1 MLPRIPFAKDF
12 ISFSDA
18 GESLFKLHVNYE
30 KAKPYDL
37 TEKIFDKKDYSVKKM
52 KFGKKDNLVDKS
64 TIIFNES
71 LVLTQIPLE
80 TYDYVVNGKPALEW
94 VMENYQIYQDPLT
107 KIINDP
113 NDWGTDNNEPD
124 YILNLVK
131 KVITVG
137 INSKKIING
146 LPKFDEF

>member
-1 MLPRIPFAKDF
+1 
-12 ISFSDA
+12 
-18 GESLFKLHVNYE
+18 
-30 KAKPYDL
+30 
-37 TEKIFDKKDYSVKKM
+37 M
-52 KFGKKDNLVDKS
+52 KFGKKDNLIDKS

-80 TYDYVVNGKPALEW
+80 TYNYVVNGKPALEW
-94 VMENYQIYQDPLT
+94 VIENYQIYQDPLT

-113 NDWGTDNNEPD
+113 NDWGIDSNEPD

-131 KVITVG
+131 KVITVS
-137 INSKKIING
+137 INSKKIINE

>member
-1 MLPRIPFAKDF
+1 
-12 ISFSDA
+12 
-18 GESLFKLHVNYE
+18 
-30 KAKPYDL
+30 
-37 TEKIFDKKDYSVKKM
+37 
-52 KFGKKDNLVDKS
+52 
-64 TIIFNES
+64 
-71 LVLTQIPLE
+71 
-80 TYDYVVNGKPALEW
+80 
-94 VMENYQIYQDPLT
+94 MENYQIYQDPLT